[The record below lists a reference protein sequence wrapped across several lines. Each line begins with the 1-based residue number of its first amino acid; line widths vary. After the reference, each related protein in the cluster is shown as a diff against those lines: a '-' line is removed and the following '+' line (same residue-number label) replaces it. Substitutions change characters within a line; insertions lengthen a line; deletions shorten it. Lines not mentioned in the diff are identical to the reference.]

1 MRQTTVIGGILVA
14 AAVVAAGC
22 VASQRTSSAGTS
34 GRKPPQ
40 IDLAKAD
47 RDLHAQVLPMLNRYC
62 WDCHGDGATKGGL
75 SLDAFT
81 NVTAVVNDRR
91 TWERILNNIESG
103 EMPPKKKKSQPS
115 AQERTQ
121 VTAWIE
127 RTLFPVDPDHPDPGR
142 VTLHRLNRN
151 EYNNTIRDLVGVD
164 FKPAEDFPP
173 DDVGYGFDNIGDVLS
188 LPPMLLEKY
197 LRAAE
202 RVMDEAI
209 VDGPRTTPV
218 RKFGPREMEGG
229 IDNGPVRGLA
239 SAGELWVENLFQQPG
254 TYTFRV
260 KAYQQRAGD
269 DPARMALLLDG
280 REIKRFEVKA
290 TTSSPEF
297 YTAEIQIAKP
307 GRHRLTVSFLNHFY
321 QASKWEVVKDKPRA
335 NGRPIRQQTEPKER
349 NLFCHA
355 IEVTGPVGVEAT
367 LPESHQR
374 IFSRLPANAAQEP
387 VVAREILTKFARRAW
402 RRPVTPTE
410 VDRLVKLYA
419 GARSS
424 GDGFVTAV
432 KHSLTAV
439 LVSPHFLFRGELQP
453 DPNNPSAIHNI
464 DEHALA
470 ARLSYFLWSSMPDD
484 ELFALAD
491 AGKLRRNLD
500 AQLRRMLRD
509 PKSRAFTENFAGQWL
524 QLRLLPISDPD
535 AEKFP
540 NFSAALRDDMRTETE
555 TFFQYVL
562 QEDRPVMDF
571 LTADYT
577 FVNERL
583 AQHYG
588 MADVTGP
595 EFRKVSL
602 AGSPR
607 QGVLTQGSVLT
618 ITSTPTRTSPVKRGK
633 WVLENILS
641 TPPPPPPPNVPP
653 LEAGE
658 KLVGTLRRRMEQHR
672 ENAMCA
678 SCHDRMD
685 PIGFAF
691 EHFDAVGTFR
701 DRDGADPV
709 EPSGELPTGEKF
721 TDHRDLNRLFV
732 TTHRADFLRCLAEKM
747 LTYATGRGLEY
758 YDKPTV
764 AAIIKSMES
773 RGNRF
778 SSLIEAVVKSAPFQQ
793 RRGEGDPMQLQN
805 PSQVADGR

>member
-1 MRQTTVIGGILVA
+1 MLTGLMA
-14 AAVVAAGC
+14 AAAVAAGC
-22 VASQRTSSAGTS
+22 VASQRGGSEGAASKGGASKG
-34 GRKPPQ
+34 GARPRPRV
-40 IDLAKAD
+40 DLARAD
-47 RDLHAQVLPMLNRYC
+47 RDLHAQVLPLLNRYC

-75 SLDAFT
+75 ALDAFT

-91 TWERILNNIESG
+91 TWERVLNNVESG
-103 EMPPKKKKSQPS
+103 EMPPKKKKAQPT

-121 VTAWIE
+121 VTSWIE
-127 RTLFPVDPDHPDPGR
+127 RTLFPVDPAHPDPGR

-202 RVMDEAI
+202 RVMDEAV
-209 VDGPRTTPV
+209 VDGPRTMPV

-229 IDNGPVRGLA
+229 IDNGPIRGLA
-239 SAGELWVENLFQQPG
+239 SAGELWVESAFPVAG
-254 TYTFRV
+254 TYSIKVR
-260 KAYQQRAGD
+260 AHQQRAGD
-269 DPARMALLLDG
+269 DPARMAVLVDG
-280 REIKRFEVKA
+280 REVQRFEVRGS
-290 TTSSPEF
+290 TSAPET
-297 YTAEIQIAKP
+297 YSAEVKITQPGSHRVTIA
-307 GRHRLTVSFLNHFY
+307 FLNHYY
-321 QASKWEVVKDKPRA
+321 QAAKWVVSGSNRKA
-335 NGRPIRQQTEPKER
+335 NGKPIRELTEPRER

-355 IEVTGPVGVEAT
+355 IEVAGPVGVEVP
-367 LPESHQR
+367 LPESHR
-374 IFSRLPANAAQEP
+374 RLFARMPSGPDQEP
-387 VVAREILTKFARRAW
+387 AVAREILAKFTRRAW
-402 RRPVTPTE
+402 RRPVSAAE
-410 VDRLVKLYA
+410 VERLMKLYT
-419 GARSS
+419 GARSV
-424 GDGFVTAV
+424 GDGFVTSV
-432 KHSLTAV
+432 KQALTAV

-453 DPNNPSAIHNI
+453 EPNNPAVVHDI
-464 DEHALA
+464 DEFALA
-470 ARLSYFLWSSMPDD
+470 SRLSYFLWSSMPDD

-491 AGKLRRNLD
+491 AGRLRRNLD
-500 AQLRRMLRD
+500 PQVRRMLKD
-509 PKSRAFTENFAGQWL
+509 PKARAFTENFAGQWL

-535 AEKFP
+535 GDKFP
-540 NFSAALRDDMRTETE
+540 GFSAALRDDMRAETE
-555 TFFQYVL
+555 RFFQHVL
-562 QEDRPVMDF
+562 TEDRPVMEF

-588 MADVTGP
+588 LSGVAGP

-602 AGSPR
+602 AGTAR
-607 QGVLTQGSVLT
+607 QGVLTQGSILT

-633 WVLENILS
+633 WVLENILA

-658 KLVGTLRRRMEQHR
+658 KLVGTLRHRMEQHR

-691 EHFDAVGTFR
+691 EHFDAVGSFR
-701 DRDGADPV
+701 ERDGSDPV
-709 EPSGELPTGEKF
+709 EPSGVLPTGEKF
-721 TDHRDLNRLFV
+721 ADHRDLNRLIV

-758 YDKPTV
+758 YDKPTI
-764 AAIIKSMES
+764 AGIIRSMDA

-778 SSLIEAVVKSAPFQQ
+778 SALIEAVVHSAPFQQ
-793 RRGEGDPMQLQN
+793 RRGEGEPAQI
-805 PSQVADGR
+805 QVASEH

>member
-1 MRQTTVIGGILVA
+1 MRHSTFLGGLLA
-14 AAVVAAGC
+14 AAVVAVGC
-22 VASQRTSSAGTS
+22 VASQRGGSTVGSSKGNARTRLRVDFARS
-34 GRKPPQ
+34 E
-40 IDLAKAD
+40 
-47 RDLHAQVLPMLNRYC
+47 RDLHAQVLPLLNRYC

-75 SLDAFT
+75 ALDTFT

-91 TWERILNNIESG
+91 TWERVLNNIESG

-115 AQERTQ
+115 TQERTQ
-121 VTAWIE
+121 VTGWIE
-127 RTLFPVDPDHPDPGR
+127 RTLFPVDPEHPDPGR
-142 VTLHRLNRN
+142 VTLHRLNRT

-218 RKFGPREMEGG
+218 RRFGPREMEGG
-229 IDNGPVRGLA
+229 IDNGPIRGLA
-239 SAGELWVENLFQQPG
+239 SAGELWVENSFPVAG
-254 TYTFRV
+254 TYSV
-260 KAYQQRAGD
+260 KVRAHQQRAGD
-269 DPARMALLLDG
+269 DPVRMAVLLDG
-280 REIKRFEVKA
+280 QEVQRFEVRG
-290 TTSSPEF
+290 TTSAPEI
-297 YTAEIQIAKP
+297 YTAELKVAQP
-307 GRHRLTVSFLNHFY
+307 GRHRLSVSFLNHFY
-321 QASKWEVVKDKPRA
+321 QAAKWVVVPSRKA
-335 NGRPIRQQTEPKER
+335 NGKPIRERVDPKER
-349 NLFCHA
+349 NLFCHSL
-355 IEVTGPVGVEAT
+355 EVSGPLGVEVP
-367 LPESHQR
+367 LPESQRR
-374 IFSRLPANAAQEP
+374 IFSRMPATADQEP
-387 VVAREILTKFARRAW
+387 VVAREILSRFTRRAW
-402 RRPVTPTE
+402 RRPVKAAE
-410 VDRLVKLYA
+410 VDRLMTLYSS
-419 GARSS
+419 ARSA
-424 GDGFVTAV
+424 GDGFATSV
-432 KHSLTAV
+432 KQALTAV

-453 DPNNPSAIHNI
+453 EPNNPSVTHNI

-484 ELFALAD
+484 ELSALAD
-491 AGKLRRNLD
+491 AGKLRRTLD
-500 AQLRRMLRD
+500 VQLRRMLKD
-509 PKSRAFTENFAGQWL
+509 PKARAFTENFAGQWL
-524 QLRLLPISDPD
+524 QLRLLPLSDPD
-535 AEKFP
+535 GDKFP
-540 NFSAALRDDMRTETE
+540 GFSAALRDDMRTETE
-555 TFFQYVL
+555 DFFQYVL
-562 QEDRPVMDF
+562 NEDRPVMDF

-583 AQHYG
+583 ALHYG
-588 MADVTGP
+588 LPGVAGP

-602 AGSPR
+602 AGTTR
-607 QGVLTQGSVLT
+607 QGLLTQGSVLT
-618 ITSTPTRTSPVKRGK
+618 ITSTATRTSPVKRGK
-633 WVLENILS
+633 WVLENILA

-658 KLVGTLRRRMEQHR
+658 KLVGTLRHRMEKHR

-691 EHFDAVGTFR
+691 EHFDAVGSFR
-701 DRDGADPV
+701 ERDGTDPV

-721 TDHRDLNRLFV
+721 ADHRDLNRLIV

-764 AAIIKSMES
+764 AKIIRSMEG

-778 SSLIEAVVKSAPFQQ
+778 SALIEGVVHSAPFQQ
-793 RRGEGDPMQLQN
+793 RRGEGEPV
-805 PSQVADGR
+805 SIQVASER